1 MDKTY
6 CYTAIAG
13 WNGSERNAAGAPEIT
28 RVIPFSAP
36 PEFGGQASVWSPEH
50 LLLGAVATCYV
61 STFRAIAGFSKLTFR
76 AIDVSAEGTIEKQ
89 EGGLRFTRITL
100 KPVVTIERGRRPG
113 TRAEDSG
120 KGGARMPGIA
130 LSGMSGHAGA
140 KIELEEAVAAE

>member
-100 KPVVTIERGRRPG
+100 KPVVTIEREEDRERARKILEKAERGCLVSRSLACQVMLERRSNLRKP
-113 TRAEDSG
+113 
-120 KGGARMPGIA
+120 
-130 LSGMSGHAGA
+130 
-140 KIELEEAVAAE
+140 

>member
-100 KPVVTIERGRRPG
+100 KPVVTIEREEDRERARKILEKAERGCLVSRSLACQVMLERRSNL
-113 TRAEDSG
+113 R
-120 KGGARMPGIA
+120 K
-130 LSGMSGHAGA
+130 L
-140 KIELEEAVAAE
+140 